1 MNIDHLASRLAA
13 YRFRFV
19 SEKDLQDGI
28 EALLTAEHI
37 PFQRERAI
45 SAPDRPDFLVDGN
58 LAVEVKIK
66 GSLAQPLALT
76 ATAAELDA
84 QFAECV
90 SSYVTAR
97 KSLTEQ
103 MEATAAVLAAAKQ
116 ESAGKA
122 VKAITKSA
130 TASTVKDKAAPTNSD
145 PEDGEDDEGGEIAP
159 APDVAPAAPA
169 ADPGNLFA

>member
-1 MNIDHLASRLAA
+1 MNIDLLASRLAA

-66 GSLAQPLALT
+66 GSLAQLLRQAARYASHPEIAGIVVVGSPRWLT
-76 ATAAELDA
+76 GVPSTLCDKP
-84 QFAECV
+84 V
-90 SSYVTAR
+90 
-97 KSLTEQ
+97 
-103 MEATAAVLAAAKQ
+103 
-116 ESAGKA
+116 KA
-122 VKAITKSA
+122 VRLLGS
-130 TASTVKDKAAPTNSD
+130 
-145 PEDGEDDEGGEIAP
+145 
-159 APDVAPAAPA
+159 
-169 ADPGNLFA
+169 LL

>member
-1 MNIDHLASRLAA
+1 MMFQSLQSLLAGGTLAL
-13 YRFRFV
+13 
-19 SEKDLQDGI
+19 SLTGNPDGTI
-28 EALLTAEHI
+28 TV
-37 PFQRERAI
+37 
-45 SAPDRPDFLVDGN
+45 LV
-58 LAVEVKIK
+58 VPK
-66 GSLAQPLALT
+66 GEGALAQPLALT

-130 TASTVKDKAAPTNSD
+130 TASTVKDKSAVTNSD
-145 PEDGEDDEGGEIAP
+145 PEGEENDDGEISEIAP
-159 APDVAPAAPA
+159 VTETASAAPA
-169 ADPGNLFA
+169 IDTANLFA